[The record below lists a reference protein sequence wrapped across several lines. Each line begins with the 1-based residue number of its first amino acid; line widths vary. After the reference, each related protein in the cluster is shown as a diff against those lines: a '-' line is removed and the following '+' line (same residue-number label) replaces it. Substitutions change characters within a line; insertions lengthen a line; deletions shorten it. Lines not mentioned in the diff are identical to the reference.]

1 MMIKI
6 ILAIVN
12 PLANLYLNKMPSATV
27 LLPTRLLLGVVDN
40 IMMMVQQ
47 RRKRPGKEEAK
58 DRVWCEIIY
67 IYHSKATRE
76 YQETRG
82 NQKGT
87 YRKQGKSGWL
97 RYWIFFSADYFIWLC
112 MCYLHQTCLKDVFIL
127 STIPSPPQL
136 WILSI
141 SNIRK

>member
-1 MMIKI
+1 MMMIKI

-58 DRVWCEIIY
+58 DRV
-67 IYHSKATRE
+67 
-76 YQETRG
+76 
-82 NQKGT
+82 
-87 YRKQGKSGWL
+87 
-97 RYWIFFSADYFIWLC
+97 
-112 MCYLHQTCLKDVFIL
+112 
-127 STIPSPPQL
+127 
-136 WILSI
+136 
-141 SNIRK
+141 